1 MNQHASPE
9 SPYTLA
15 AIEGACN
22 YFETETHYFALAN
35 QIVTALRAGG
45 RTALVTGVRPAG
57 RQRLSR
63 ALCNV
68 TEPRRPVIDI
78 RCGPELTSDELS
90 RAGSVVATLPTGS
103 GATTV
108 SEAPVPLSSLI
119 VFDGVDDLSELQL
132 REILEFV
139 EQGARKGTAA
149 VLLASSEFLT
159 RLENPSL
166 QFLKDGLAARL
177 EFQEVGRDEGIEF
190 LRYQLAAR
198 HEADQTRG
206 ISHGVFRILRAAC
219 VLLTLGVGAFWLAQN
234 LGSIHELATSA
245 ATDGSS
251 TQKQSAGQ
259 SNASTI
265 PTGITR
271 PTQSA
276 PVPPAIPPIAATP
289 PQTNTALEPDASADS
304 SAAERQSTTP
314 QETSRVASLSPTEDR
329 ATQHRGDISALVA
342 RGDSFI
348 GAGDI
353 ASARLFYER
362 AADAGDGS
370 AALRLGATFDPGF
383 LAQGG
388 VRGIFGDRALALS
401 WYRRARDLG
410 NPAAAKRLKVLEQQ
424 QLGEPN
430 SAAQ

>member
-1 MNQHASPE
+1 MNPQASPE
-9 SPYTLA
+9 PPYSLA

-35 QIVTALRAGG
+35 QIVNALRTGG
-45 RTALVTGVRPAG
+45 RAALVTGVRPAG

-103 GATTV
+103 GAATV

-166 QFLKDGLAARL
+166 QFLRDGLAARL
-177 EFQEVGRDEGIEF
+177 EFQEVGQDEGIEF

-198 HEADQTRG
+198 HETDQTRG

-219 VLLTLGVGAFWLAQN
+219 VLLTLGVGAFWLARN
-234 LGSIHELATSA
+234 LGAIHELATSA
-245 ATDGSS
+245 ATDSS
-251 TQKQSAGQ
+251 SAQEQSAGQ
-259 SNASTI
+259 STASTI
-265 PTGITR
+265 PAGITR
-271 PTQSA
+271 VTQSA
-276 PVPPAIPPIAATP
+276 PVAPAVPPIAATP
-289 PQTNTALEPDASADS
+289 QTYSALEPEASADS
-304 SAAERQSTTP
+304 SAAEKKSTTP
-314 QETSRVASLSPTEDR
+314 EEASRVASLSPTEDR
-329 ATQHRGDISALVA
+329 AAQRQGEISALVA

-410 NPAAAKRLKVLEQQ
+410 NPAAAKRLKALEEQ

>member
-1 MNQHASPE
+1 MNQHASPD
-9 SPYTLA
+9 SPYTLT

-35 QIVTALRAGG
+35 QIVTALRTGG

-78 RCGPELTSDELS
+78 PCGPELTSDELS

-103 GATTV
+103 GAATV

-139 EQGARKGTAA
+139 DQGARKGTAA

-166 QFLKDGLAARL
+166 QFLKDGLAAQF
-177 EFQEVGRDEGIEF
+177 EFQEVGQAEGIEF

-219 VLLTLGVGAFWLAQN
+219 VLLTFGVGAFWLAQN
-234 LGSIHELATSA
+234 FGAIQELATSA

-259 SNASTI
+259 STASKI
-265 PTGITR
+265 PAGITG

-276 PVPPAIPPIAATP
+276 PVAPAIPPIAATAQAYP
-289 PQTNTALEPDASADS
+289 ALEPETSADS
-304 SAAERQSTTP
+304 SAAEKKSTTP
-314 QETSRVASLSPTEDR
+314 QETSRVASLSPTGDR
-329 ATQHRGDISALVA
+329 ATQYPGEISVLVA

-410 NPAAAKRLKVLEQQ
+410 NPAAAKRLKVLEEQ
-424 QLGEPN
+424 QLGEPK

>member
-1 MNQHASPE
+1 
-9 SPYTLA
+9 
-15 AIEGACN
+15 
-22 YFETETHYFALAN
+22 
-35 QIVTALRAGG
+35 
-45 RTALVTGVRPAG
+45 
-57 RQRLSR
+57 
-63 ALCNV
+63 
-68 TEPRRPVIDI
+68 VIDI

-103 GATTV
+103 GAATV

-166 QFLKDGLAARL
+166 QFLRDGLAARL
-177 EFQEVGRDEGIEF
+177 EFQEVGQDEGIEF

-219 VLLTLGVGAFWLAQN
+219 VLLAFGVGAFWLARN
-234 LGSIHELATSA
+234 LGAIHELATSA
-245 ATDGSS
+245 ATDSS
-251 TQKQSAGQ
+251 SAQEQPAGQ
-259 SNASTI
+259 STASKI
-265 PTGITR
+265 PAGIM
-271 PTQSA
+271 PVTQST
-276 PVPPAIPPIAATP
+276 PVPPAIPPITATP
-289 PQTNTALEPDASADS
+289 QTYSALEPGASADS
-304 SAAERQSTTP
+304 SAAENKSTTP
-314 QETSRVASLSPTEDR
+314 EEASRVASLAPTEDR
-329 ATQHRGDISALVA
+329 ATHPGEISALVA

-410 NPAAAKRLKVLEQQ
+410 NPAAAKRLKVLEEQ

>member
-1 MNQHASPE
+1 MNPQASPE
-9 SPYTLA
+9 PPYSLA

-35 QIVTALRAGG
+35 QIVTALRTGG
-45 RTALVTGVRPAG
+45 RAALVTGVRPAG

-78 RCGPELTSDELS
+78 RCGPELTADELS

-103 GATTV
+103 GAPTV

-166 QFLKDGLAARL
+166 QFLRDGLAARL
-177 EFQEVGRDEGIEF
+177 EFQEVGQDEGIEF

-198 HEADQTRG
+198 HEADQARG
-206 ISHGVFRILRAAC
+206 ISHGVFRIFRAAC
-219 VLLTLGVGAFWLAQN
+219 VLLAFGVGAFWLTRN
-234 LGSIHELATSA
+234 LGAIHELATST

-251 TQKQSAGQ
+251 AQEQSAGQ
-259 SNASTI
+259 STASKI
-265 PTGITR
+265 PAGITR
-271 PTQSA
+271 VTQST

-289 PQTNTALEPDASADS
+289 QTYSALEPGASADS
-304 SAAERQSTTP
+304 SAAEKKSTTP
-314 QETSRVASLSPTEDR
+314 EEASRVASLSPKVDR
-329 ATQHRGDISALVA
+329 ATQHPGEISALVA

-430 SAAQ
+430 SSAQ